1 MSLFRSPNK
10 RKSLVYSLCGVFLM
24 GFCASAQAKSYTYR
38 AEAEVQVTHPEDES
52 LGLYLAEQVARRR
65 AYEQGEAL
73 LLQQAFLKGARLS
86 AQDRYAL
93 SVDLANTALFYASS
107 ESNNLLFKGKV
118 SYDSIKFPETYATYY
133 VTHFG
138 DLLTRGYEYNY
149 HQELTHQI
157 ADFLARMNTTT
168 DINAVRLLRVTEGN
182 KWFKKV
188 TAERFFK
195 EAVELRDGERIEKS
209 FERIQQAIDLEPD
222 YLVYPLFKMSL
233 LIQQYKAND
242 DNKKLDQA
250 IVLASELIEKSPEK
264 GLLYIIRASLYL
276 YQDVIP
282 AQGIS
287 DVEQAIAL
295 QEKGKGSELTAPY
308 YMILGIIAKRSEKHA
323 LSREAFQKACDLGFA
338 SFCNAEVD
346 AKIELQ

>member
-1 MSLFRSPNK
+1 MPLFRRLPKQGMRLSALYAAFLIGLSPA
-10 RKSLVYSLCGVFLM
+10 V
-24 GFCASAQAKSYTYR
+24 QAKTFVYR

-65 AYEQGEAL
+65 AYAQGETL
-73 LLQQAFLKGARLS
+73 LLQQAFLKGAQLS
-86 AQDRYAL
+86 AQERYAL
-93 SVDLANTALFYASS
+93 SVNLANTALFYASS

-118 SYDSIKFPETYATYY
+118 SYDSIKFPEAYATYY
-133 VTHFG
+133 VSHFG
-138 DLLTRGYEYNY
+138 NLLTHGYEYSY

-157 ADFLARMNTTT
+157 AEFLARINGTT

-195 EAVELRDGERIEKS
+195 EAVELSDGERIEKA

-250 IVLASELIEKSPEK
+250 IALASELIEKSPQK
-264 GLLYIIRASLYL
+264 GFLYIIRASLYL
-276 YQDVIP
+276 HQDVIP

-295 QEKGKGSELTAPY
+295 QEKVKGSELTAPY
-308 YMILGIIAKRSEKHA
+308 YMILGIIAKRSGKQA

-338 SFCNAEVD
+338 SFCNADVD